1 MVVGLLMLLQMIA
14 GRGHR
19 RSQEAQRDHVRLAEV
34 SGELDG
40 STGWSKRKWD
50 EVNAATAAEAHARQ
64 ARINRGLPPLPLF
77 PTHTT
82 KCGDHRCP
90 TRRLRPATT
99 LLPRTRRRGTA
110 APHDGLFRPWHRCRP
125 GEGNMKGYKMWFQP
139 YEHREYYVQSRSR
152 NAPLTV
158 ARAARFP
165 PRELYWKCLP
175 AGAWSAPLRLSPPVL
190 PGRPSLPCVQLKPS
204 SPLPPPFPPGSDA
217 PRMPLTL
224 RRRTPVW
231 WRWQSGFRSTV
242 SGGPPPPHRM
252 ARQPIWKRLLSR
264 TAPDLL
270 SFFPVGP
277 QPDIASAGH

>member
-82 KCGDHRCP
+82 KCGDRRCP
-90 TRRLRPATT
+90 TRRLLPATA

-110 APHDGLFRPWHRCRP
+110 APHDGLFRPWRRCRP

-139 YEHREYYVQSRSR
+139 YEHREYYVQSHSR

-158 ARAARFP
+158 ARAAHFP
-165 PRELYWKCLP
+165 PRELSWKCLP

-190 PGRPSLPCVQLKPS
+190 PGPSIPAVRAAQALLPAS
-204 SPLPPPFPPGSDA
+204 PPPSFS
-217 PRMPLTL
+217 PRL
-224 RRRTPVW
+224 RRSPHATDAATTYAGLVAVAKRVSINGE
-231 WRWQSGFRSTV
+231 WRAAPAS
-242 SGGPPPPHRM
+242 PHGSP
-252 ARQPIWKRLLSR
+252 AHLEAL
-264 TAPDLL
+264 ALAH
-270 SFFPVGP
+270 G
-277 QPDIASAGH
+277 A